1 MKKFLIAVFFMIS
14 TSQIS
19 FAAKIC
25 QEDLDQLCPGL
36 SGEAA
41 QTCLRQNFKKWSEP
55 CKAEIKDKMNMAMA
69 KNPEAKA
76 RIEKAKASYQ
86 ETKALAA
93 ACLEKM
99 KTLRKKQQ
107 AENAAIPECA
117 ALKKK

>member
-1 MKKFLIAVFFMIS
+1 
-14 TSQIS
+14 
-19 FAAKIC
+19 
-25 QEDLDQLCPGL
+25 
-36 SGEAA
+36 
-41 QTCLRQNFKKWSEP
+41 
-55 CKAEIKDKMNMAMA
+55 MA

-76 RIEKAKASYQ
+76 RIEKAKTSYQ

-99 KTLRKKQQ
+99 KTLRTQHSAENEALAQRIKDERAQTKKNDLAKDSALRSELRKRQQ